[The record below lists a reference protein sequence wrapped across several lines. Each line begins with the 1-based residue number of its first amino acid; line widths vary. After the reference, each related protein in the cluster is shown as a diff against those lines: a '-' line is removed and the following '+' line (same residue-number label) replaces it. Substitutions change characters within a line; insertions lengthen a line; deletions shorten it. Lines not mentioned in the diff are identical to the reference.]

1 LPKQLP
7 LPLGARVVLT
17 REDFVP
23 SLASAAAM
31 AFIDSWPDWPAPA
44 AALYGPSGSG
54 KSHLATIWAA
64 RSNAQVISAAAL
76 DATPFDAS
84 RPLII
89 EDVDLSPA
97 NDARDAALFSL
108 LEDKRAPLLLTGRDP
123 PPQWHTSL
131 PDLASRFSALLA
143 FGLWAPDD
151 VLLAAVARKLF
162 NDRQLAV
169 PDAVIARMVE
179 SLERSPSA
187 IRDFVDMADAKAL
200 SEGRPINLALVREM
214 LAERDLSPP

>member
-1 LPKQLP
+1 
-7 LPLGARVVLT
+7 VVLT

-54 KSHLATIWAA
+54 KSHLAAIWAA
-64 RSNAQVISAAAL
+64 RSDAQVIAAAAL
-76 DATPFDAS
+76 SATSFDAL
-84 RPLII
+84 RPLIV
-89 EDVDLSPA
+89 EDVDQSTA
-97 NDARDAALFSL
+97 SDMRDAALFSL
-108 LEDKRAPLLLTGRDP
+108 LENKRAPLLLTGRE
-123 PPQWHTSL
+123 PPQQWRASL

-151 VLLAAVARKLF
+151 ALLAAIARKLF

-169 PDAVIARMVE
+169 PDAVIARMVL
-179 SLERSPSA
+179 SLERSPPA

-200 SEGRPINLALVREM
+200 SEGRPINLSLVREM
-214 LAERDLSPP
+214 LAERDVSPP